1 MEESKSI
8 EDNNVTDSILSD
20 EENALV
26 EKNGAFHLLSE
37 EGNLDLSNEA
47 YEAESSRSEVQSEQ
61 GDQAGSTDSTPEIQT
76 DNPTGL
82 RTTEKL
88 DDQSGS
94 QTSDSE
100 SRNQPDNHLDDQI
113 AIEAEG
119 QSPEDDF
126 PKGEGDLRRNDE
138 SAKETMN
145 EKNVTLEKEKNN
157 SPSLRRLQLHFG
169 LPEIFTIRRIPIDG
183 IYLGAKLLMK

>member
-47 YEAESSRSEVQSEQ
+47 ESSRNEVQSEQ

-82 RTTEKL
+82 RTTEEL
-88 DDQSGS
+88 DEQSGS

-100 SRNQPDNHLDDQI
+100 SRNQPDNHLDDQT
-113 AIEAEG
+113 AIEAEN

-126 PKGEGDLRRNDE
+126 PKGEGDLRRKDE

-145 EKNVTLEKEKNN
+145 EKNVTLEKEKSN
-157 SPSLRRLQLHFG
+157 SPSLRRLQLRFG
-169 LPEIFTIRRIPIDG
+169 LPEIFTIRRILIDG